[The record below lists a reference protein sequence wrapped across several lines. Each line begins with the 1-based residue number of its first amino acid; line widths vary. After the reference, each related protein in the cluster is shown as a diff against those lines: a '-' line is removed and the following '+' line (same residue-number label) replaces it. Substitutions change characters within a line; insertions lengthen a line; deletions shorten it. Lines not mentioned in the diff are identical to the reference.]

1 MHFSH
6 IAFTAGAILSGVAS
20 WPQIIKIIRTKD
32 VEDLSFY
39 FLFLI
44 LISIILRAPY
54 FFHHNKY
61 LPLLSL
67 LLVFINFSILLGLY
81 FYYGG
86 SVTDGYKF
94 IYFGE

>member
-6 IAFTAGAILSGVAS
+6 IAFTAGAILSGIAS
-20 WPQIIKIIRTKD
+20 WPQIIKVIRTKD

-39 FLFLI
+39 FLLLI
-44 LISIILRAPY
+44 LISTVLRAPY
-54 FFHHNKY
+54 FFHHQKY

-67 LLVFINFSILLGLY
+67 VIVFINFSILLGLY

-86 SVTDGYKF
+86 SVTDGYKLF
-94 IYFGE
+94 YSGE